1 MKYKELIQRLKDT
14 VYRGENIQEAC
25 DLIIYAAAV
34 WNSSDIHIEPLSS
47 YVRLRYRLDWELT
60 EILEYQNFLHSGI
73 VARFKI
79 MSDLKIDESTIKN
92 LYLVLYQQFI
102 EKK

>member
-34 WNSSDIHIEPLSS
+34 
-47 YVRLRYRLDWELT
+47 
-60 EILEYQNFLHSGI
+60 
-73 VARFKI
+73 
-79 MSDLKIDESTIKN
+79 
-92 LYLVLYQQFI
+92 
-102 EKK
+102 